1 MVRLL
6 LLLLLA
12 VTSQGQIL
20 TLTLTPEAFLK
31 LNDSRTDDSTGT
43 PRFGNGA
50 ATGGAFDATSRLLYV
65 IGTQADSLNII
76 DLSDPVNPRVVRKL
90 NFNEFTDGFPD
101 SVALCVSGNRQ
112 YLAVSFE
119 KLGTTS
125 KAFIRIFKPLSSPVD
140 SLDILFSRINLDGY
154 DPTAMAWS
162 MDCGQLVVVQ
172 QGRVHRINGQFDD
185 PDPTVDIITPGI
197 GESYTRTNVPI
208 SGAELQA
215 AGVRLVLQ
223 DACGAG
229 IDTAQHR
236 TDLEPRDI
244 FIDSRNVAY
253 ITFPKNN
260 AFAKLQLG
268 AALDLQFFSA
278 GVKEWRHSN
287 LDVNSDQNIKL
298 ENYPIHTFYQPMSL
312 TAFSHNG
319 ETYLATAD
327 MGEIYSLSGV
337 DDGCQFEDSLTGTEW
352 VTTQFFGTEM
362 SAADRDTL
370 RTALNDKSKLGQMR
384 FTKLHTAAD
393 GYDGQSQ
400 GFNRLTG
407 FGGRGVSVLKAS
419 NWHRVYESGNLLEAV
434 FAQAPESTR
443 AVFNAELSSPSTA
456 PSSYLDRTSPLT
468 GPTPRAIVSG
478 EINGTLVLVA
488 ANGLV
493 GGVYAFT
500 VDRSTAEPIVFFHQF
515 LRRGNAGLP
524 WETSY
529 RNQNDDVGE
538 PETKDIVWID
548 VPGSQTEARIAVL
561 GNRAGV
567 VSFYRVTL
575 R

>member
-1 MVRLL
+1 M
-6 LLLLLA
+6 
-12 VTSQGQIL
+12 S
-20 TLTLTPEAFLK
+20 LTLTPEAFLK
-31 LNDSRTDDSTGT
+31 LNDSRTDDLAGT

-50 ATGGAFDATSRLLYV
+50 ASGGAFDPSTRLLYV
-65 IGTQADSLNII
+65 IGTQADVMNII
-76 DLSDPVNPRVVRKL
+76 DLNDPVHPSVIHKVS
-90 NFNEFTDGFPD
+90 FNEFTDGYPD
-101 SVALCVSGNRQ
+101 SVALCVSGGRR

-125 KAFIRIFKPLSSPVD
+125 RAFIRIFQPLAGPLD
-140 SLDILFSRINLDGY
+140 SLVVLYSRINLDGY
-154 DPTAMAWS
+154 DPTAMAWTS
-162 MDCGQLVVVQ
+162 GCGQLVVVQ
-172 QGRVHRINGQFDD
+172 QGHVHRINGQFDD
-185 PDPTVDIITPGI
+185 PDPHVDVITPGI

-229 IDTAQHR
+229 ADAAQRR

-260 AFAKLQLG
+260 AFARLQLG
-268 AALDLQFFSA
+268 AALDLEFVSA
-278 GVKEWRHSN
+278 GVKEWRQTS
-287 LDVNSDQNIKL
+287 LDVNPDQNIKL
-298 ENYPIHTFYQPMSL
+298 ENYPIHTFYQPMSI

-319 ETYLATAD
+319 ETYLATTD
-327 MGEIYSLSGV
+327 MGEIFSVSGV
-337 DDGCQFEDSLTGTEW
+337 DDGCQFEDSLTGHEW
-352 VTTQFFGTEM
+352 INSQFFGTGM
-362 SAADRDTL
+362 SAADRETL
-370 RTALNDKSKLGQMR
+370 RTALNDNSRLGLMR

-419 NWHRVYESGNLLEAV
+419 TWHRVYESGNLLEASL
-434 FAQAPESTR
+434 AQAPEAFR
-443 AVFNAELSSPSTA
+443 AVFNAELSGPSTA
-456 PSSYLDRTSPLT
+456 PSSYMDRTSPTT

-478 EINGTLVLVA
+478 EINGTVVLVA

-493 GGVYAFT
+493 GGLYAFT
-500 VDRSTAEPIVFFHQF
+500 VDRSTSEPIVFFQQF

-524 WETSY
+524 WGESY
-529 RNQNDDVGE
+529 LHHNDAVGE
-538 PETKDIVWID
+538 PETKDIVWLD
-548 VPGSQTEARIAVL
+548 VPGSQNEARLAVL

-567 VSFYRVTL
+567 VSFYRLTL